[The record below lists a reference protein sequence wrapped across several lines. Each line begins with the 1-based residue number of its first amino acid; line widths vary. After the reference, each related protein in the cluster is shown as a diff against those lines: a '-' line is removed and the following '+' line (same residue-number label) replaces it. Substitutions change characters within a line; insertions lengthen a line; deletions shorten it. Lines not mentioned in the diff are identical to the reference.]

1 MDYFKEIEQEA
12 RKILLNTRKSHDW
25 EHTLRVYN
33 LCLKI
38 ASVEKADLDVL
49 KLSAILHD
57 VGREEEDKV
66 KGAVC
71 HAKLGAEIAFEIL
84 KKYNVDQLMINKV
97 CHCIETHRFK
107 GNKKPESVEA
117 KILFDA
123 DKLDAIGAVGLA
135 RAFVYSGEIGAKVH
149 NISSKI
155 DETLP
160 YTEEDTA
167 YREYYFKL
175 RKIKD
180 TLFTSTGKLMAEERH
195 KFMVEFFERL
205 NKEVEG
211 EI

>member
-12 RKILLNTRKSHDW
+12 RNILLNTRKSHDW

-49 KLSAILHD
+49 KLAAILHD

-66 KGAVC
+66 KGDIC
-71 HAKLGAEIAFEIL
+71 HAELGSKIAFQIL
-84 KKYNVDQLMINKV
+84 KKYNVDQFIINKV

-107 GNKKPESVEA
+107 GNKKPESAEA

-123 DKLDAIGAVGLA
+123 DKLDAIGAIGLA

-149 NISSKI
+149 NINSKI

-180 TLFTSTGKLMAEERH
+180 TLFTITGKMIAEERH
-195 KFMVEFFERL
+195 EFMVEFFERL

-211 EI
+211 VV